1 MFLFLKMIF
10 ILKLHAHTEWHIVDS
25 VDNVLY
31 CQFDC
36 CWFCVF
42 VLGFLC
48 FGGVFLVFIF
58 GFGFVVVGVLF
69 LCLGF
74 FSLHATAVL
83 LNGVREYS
91 ICFHC
96 LE

>member
-1 MFLFLKMIF
+1 MLTQNGTLLTLLIMSFTVSLIVVGFVCLF
-10 ILKLHAHTEWHIVDS
+10 WV
-25 VDNVLY
+25 
-31 CQFDC
+31 
-36 CWFCVF
+36 
-42 VLGFLC
+42 FLC

-83 LNGVREYS
+83 LNGVREFS